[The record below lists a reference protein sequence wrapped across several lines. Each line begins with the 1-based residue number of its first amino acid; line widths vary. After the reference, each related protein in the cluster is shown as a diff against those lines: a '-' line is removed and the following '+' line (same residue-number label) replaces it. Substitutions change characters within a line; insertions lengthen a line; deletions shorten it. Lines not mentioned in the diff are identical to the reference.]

1 MITIDWDKESKVYV
15 ISVESDEES
24 VYLKSMNIQSLF
36 KLKNLPNEYYMIPH
50 YSGVYILSARLN
62 AEEATWTEDA
72 LAQRE
77 LTAKWRDECR
87 RAYSNVNQQARSN
100 MFAYQVR
107 NSNMLNT
114 AGCGFIHD
122 QTGLGKT
129 RTMIDVCSDIPGPH
143 LVVCPA
149 IAKNVWRNEI
159 AKYDKSFDV
168 VVIEGTPK
176 QRAAQLADV
185 NKYDFVIINYELLK
199 KHVSYPAWT
208 DQYPGDF
215 IRKEL
220 DDIVWGAI
228 LLDEGHRIKNP
239 TAIATRCCWRLADNS
254 KHRYVM
260 TATPITQNPYDLWSQ
275 LRFIHPEEWLA
286 RSKFRDRYLRWVE
299 GPHGGVEILGW
310 NSGMEGEFK
319 NIMGWRT
326 SVRTYDDPDVKA
338 ELTSVPVKM
347 TPEVIEVEMTA
358 EQKRQYKLMV
368 ENMMIIFEALDEDT
382 FAFAASDVERWVR
395 LRQCANGVPVI
406 DEQGEVVALNTPSNK
421 VNAIFDLLDGVDGP
435 TVIFAEHSKVA
446 GMIHDALHR
455 AQYKSRLIVGAT
467 STEARSKYIE
477 EFQDGK
483 IDTLVA
489 TTRTAGVSISL
500 TNARLMI
507 IAQESTSL
515 LDQVQAMGRVHR
527 IGTTVSVPIITL
539 RSKSTVELALAEG
552 NLVKADF
559 LERYLD
565 SPAAYRKL
573 LLGNLD

>member
-1 MITIDWDKESKVYV
+1 MITVDWDSFSEVYV
-15 ISVESDEES
+15 ITTQTTEENK
-24 VYLKSMNIQSLF
+24 YLQSMNLQSLF
-36 KLKNLPNEYYMIPH
+36 KSRANPNEYHLLPH
-50 YSGVYILSARLN
+50 YSAVYILAFELN
-62 AEEATWTEDA
+62 GTEATWTQAA
-72 LAQRE
+72 LDRRE
-77 LTAKWRDECR
+77 LTAKWRDECK
-87 RAYSNVNQQARSN
+87 RAYSNVNQSPRSN

-107 NSNMLNT
+107 NSNMLNA

-168 VVIEGTPK
+168 LVIEGPPAK
-176 QRAAQLADV
+176 RASQLAV
-185 NKYDFVIINYELLK
+185 ANQYDFVIINYELLK

-260 TATPITQNPYDLWSQ
+260 TATPITQNPYDLWAQ
-275 LRFIHPEEWLA
+275 LRFIHPEEWLS

-310 NSGMEGEFK
+310 NPGMEGEFK

-326 SVRTYDDPDVKA
+326 SARTYDDPDVKA

-358 EQKRQYKLMV
+358 EQKRQYKMMV

-406 DEQGEVVALNTPSNK
+406 DERGEVVGLNTPSNK
-421 VNAIFDLLDGVDGP
+421 VNAILELLDGVDGP

-455 AQYKSRLIVGAT
+455 AQYESRIIVGGT
-467 STEARSKYIE
+467 SHEARAKYIE
-477 EFQDGK
+477 DFQDGK
-483 IDTLVA
+483 IDVLVA

-539 RSKSTVELALAEG
+539 RSKGTVELALAEG
-552 NLVKADF
+552 NLVKQDF
-559 LERYLD
+559 LDRYLET
-565 SPAAYRKL
+565 PTAYRKL
-573 LLGNLD
+573 LMGNLN